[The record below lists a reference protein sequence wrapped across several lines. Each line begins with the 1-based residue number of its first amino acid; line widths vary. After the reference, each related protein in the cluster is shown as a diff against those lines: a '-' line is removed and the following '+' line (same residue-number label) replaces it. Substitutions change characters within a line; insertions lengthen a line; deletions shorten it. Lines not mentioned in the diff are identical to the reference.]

1 MKRVLLL
8 LTLTLAAGN
17 VMAQTAEEKAKAKA
31 EAAALKAAQKEV
43 KEQVKQAQ
51 KVWDDLNAQIQEKK
65 ATPEIILEES
75 KKGQEIVQKALQS
88 GLIEEKKLG
97 ETYALSTSFAQ
108 HPLNIM
114 IENASNKLPFDTVY
128 FYNNLKYLTDALHNE
143 LKYTKI
149 TKGEMG
155 NEAQLK
161 AKQVQL
167 SLCGDYYIYA
177 AQFEAAC
184 GRYQSA
190 LEAYDRAI
198 HYKEIYPEV
207 ADIAKLRVSNAQIAY
222 YAFHMAH
229 DAKLYDAMDKYYDLA
244 LEFEEGAEG
253 TRQAKVASYL
263 ERKDTVAWANAVHD
277 ITIKN
282 PEKNQE
288 LIQILLSYKQKL
300 GLDKML
306 EYADEILAVDPNI
319 LIANYGKGYAYFAQE
334 KYDEALT
341 SYIKCTEI
349 KPTYY
354 DAWYQAGLCKFRQA
368 LAKNA
373 TVSSIKNQVK
383 AKATLEETKKMF
395 GEAIPYFEKAR
406 ECTPDEPQKWAYEL
420 KQCYS
425 VTGQAA
431 KAAEMDKLL

>member
-1 MKRVLLL
+1 MKRILLML
-8 LTLTLAAGN
+8 ALTLAIGN

-31 EAAALKAAQKEV
+31 DAAALKAAQKEA
-43 KEQVKQAQ
+43 KDQVKQAQ

-65 ATPEIILEES
+65 ATAETILEEC
-75 KKGQEIVQKALQS
+75 KKGQEIIQKPIKS

-97 ETYALSTSFAQ
+97 ETYALSTTFAL

-114 IENASNKLPFDTVY
+114 LEAASNKIPFDTAY
-128 FYNNLKYLTDALHNE
+128 FYNNLKCLTDGLHNE
-143 LKYTKI
+143 LKYTKV

-167 SLCGDYYIYA
+167 AMCGDYYIYA

-184 GRYQSA
+184 GRYETA
-190 LEAYDRAI
+190 LESYDRAI
-198 HYKEIYPEV
+198 SYKEKYPEI
-207 ADIAKLRVSNAQIAY
+207 ADMAKLRVSEAQIAY
-222 YAFHMAH
+222 YAFHLAH
-229 DAKLYDAMDKYYDLA
+229 DAKLYDVMDKYYDLA
-244 LEFEEGAEG
+244 MQFEEGAEG
-253 TRQAKVASYL
+253 TRQAKIASYL
-263 ERKDTVAWANAVHD
+263 ERKDTIAWAKAVHD
-277 ITIKN
+277 ITVKEPQKN
-282 PEKNQE
+282 KE
-288 LIQILLSYKQKL
+288 LIQILLSYNQKL
-300 GLDKML
+300 GLDKMMA
-306 EYADEILAVDPNI
+306 YADEILAVDPNV
-319 LIANYGKGYAYFAQE
+319 LIANYGKGYIYFAQE

-349 KPTYY
+349 DPTYY

-373 TVSSIKNQVK
+373 TVNSIKNQAK

-406 ECTPDEPQKWAYEL
+406 ECVPDEPQKWAYEL